1 MKKQKKRGKQQ
12 VSVGVALLIA
22 LCILGLYLLQVTGVL
37 DLGLFGESTP
47 PPPAGVSG
55 GDSIQVYFT
64 TPKYP
69 DTEADHHGGIDETLA
84 ADIARARSTVDVAAY
99 DFDLETVAQAL
110 VDAQKRGVRVR
121 LVTDSDNVG
130 ERAVRTLDQADI
142 PIVED
147 NRGAIM
153 HDKFVII
160 DGEIV
165 WTGSWNLTVNG
176 TYRNNNNAVRI
187 VSVRLA
193 ENYTAEFEEMFT
205 DKAFGPG
212 SPSGTP
218 HAQWTVDS
226 ISMEN
231 YFAPEDHVEEKIVTL
246 LQGAKR
252 SIRFMAFSFTD
263 DGIGT
268 AVRDKAKGGLA
279 VQGVFE
285 ARGSETEYSEYE
297 PMRRAGL
304 DVLTDGNPYVMHH
317 KVFILDGETVLT
329 GSFNFTQSADE
340 SNDENLLVI
349 HDPAIAAL
357 YQAEFERVYAQAAA
371 AQK

>member
-1 MKKQKKRGKQQ
+1 MTKRKRRGKQQ
-12 VSVGVALLIA
+12 VSVGAGILIA
-22 LCILGLYLLQVTGVL
+22 LCILSLYLLQVTGVL

-47 PPPAGVSG
+47 PPPSISSG
-55 GDSIQVYFT
+55 GSIQVFFT

-84 ADIARARSTVDVAAY
+84 ADIAQARSTVDVAAY

-121 LVTDSDNVG
+121 LVTDSDNV
-130 ERAVRTLDQADI
+130 EEQAVRKLDQARI

-153 HDKFVII
+153 HDKFVVI

-165 WTGSWNLTVNG
+165 WTGSWNLTANG
-176 TYRNNNNAVRI
+176 TYRNNNNAARI

-193 ENYTAEFEEMFT
+193 ENYTTEFEEMFT

-212 SPSGTP
+212 SPSNTP
-218 HAQWTVDS
+218 YPHLTVNDIS
-226 ISMEN
+226 IEN
-231 YFAPEDHVEEKIVTL
+231 YFAPEDHVGEQIITL

-263 DGIGT
+263 DSIGKL
-268 AVRDKAKGGLA
+268 VRDKAQDGLA

-317 KVFILDGETVLT
+317 KVFILDDETVLM

-340 SNDENLLVI
+340 SNDENLLVL